1 MTWLDAVAVL
11 AVAQYMGFGMLVGW
25 ARGRYG
31 VHAPAV
37 SGHEMFE
44 RYYRVHMNTL
54 EQLVPLLPAM
64 YLSARYWSPMWSVAA
79 GLIYIVGRFIYLQA
93 YARDPKS
100 RTLGF
105 VLGFFPTVGLLAAA
119 LVGAVLAG

>member
-11 AVAQYMGFGMLVGW
+11 AVAQYLGFGMVVGW

-37 SGHEMFE
+37 SGHAMFE

-54 EQLVPLLPAM
+54 EQLVALLPAM
-64 YLSARYWSPMWSVAA
+64 YLCARYWSPMWSVAA
-79 GLIYIVGRFIYLQA
+79 GLIYIAGRFIYLQA
-93 YARDPKS
+93 YARDPKT

-105 VLGFFPTVGLLAAA
+105 ALSFFPIAGLLA
-119 LVGAVLAG
+119 GALAGAFFVG

>member
-1 MTWLDAVAVL
+1 MAWLDAVAVL
-11 AVAQYMGFGMLVGW
+11 AVAQYLGFGMLVGW

-37 SGHEMFE
+37 SGHAMFE

-54 EQLVPLLPAM
+54 ELLVALLPGL
-64 YLSARYWSPMWSVAA
+64 YLSARYWSPLWSVAA
-79 GLIYIVGRFIYLQA
+79 GLVYVVGRFVYLQA
-93 YARDPKS
+93 YARDPKG

-105 VLGFFPTVGLLAAA
+105 ALSFFPIVGVLGASLVGALLAA
-119 LVGAVLAG
+119 